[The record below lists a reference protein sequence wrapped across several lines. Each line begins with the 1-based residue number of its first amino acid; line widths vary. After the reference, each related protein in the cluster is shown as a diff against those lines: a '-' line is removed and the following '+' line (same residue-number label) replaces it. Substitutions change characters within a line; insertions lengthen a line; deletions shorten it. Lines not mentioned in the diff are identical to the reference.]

1 MPGLVLKSAL
11 KRALDAHQRQLKGL
25 FKDNGEGLKKG
36 LHWPE
41 HSVLLL
47 RPHVWF
53 PAPEWHL
60 KPSETPEDPVL
71 S

>member
-1 MPGLVLKSAL
+1 
-11 KRALDAHQRQLKGL
+11 
-25 FKDNGEGLKKG
+25 
-36 LHWPE
+36 
-41 HSVLLL
+41 VLLL

-71 S
+71 SWPFWALHACGTHVGMQDITYTHKVFKNVS